1 MNDSPLLSA
10 LFGAAQPVEGASFI
24 SHLGYLPEAKIL
36 VVGFKS
42 APNSLNAY
50 HAVPAETW
58 ETLREASSKGRAF
71 HQLVRDHFQVTIHRQ
86 AQERA

>member
-1 MNDSPLLSA
+1 MIDD
-10 LFGAAQPVEGASFI
+10 LFSVAEPIEGASFI
-24 SHLGYLPEAKIL
+24 SHLGYVPAAKAL